1 MGLVEVLLKDR
12 PSATVVAGVVAGA
25 ATGAVAAADVV
36 AAVDTVAAA
45 VFEAVAGGAP
55 VIVAA
60 AAAAAAFAFVPAAGP
75 VAVDGVGVGV
85 VVVVVIV
92 IVLMAPLL
100 KQSEGDPTLGPRDC
114 LDHGATQK
122 RKAGAMKSG
131 KLDSSS
137 VGIELRSSSLH
148 LIFLMQCR

>member
-1 MGLVEVLLKDR
+1 MDR
-12 PSATVVAGVVAGA
+12 PSATAVAGDVAGA
-25 ATGAVAAADVV
+25 AAGAVAAADAV
-36 AAVDTVAAA
+36 AAVDAVAAA
-45 VFEAVAGGAP
+45 VSEAVAGGAP
-55 VIVAA
+55 VVAPVVAA
-60 AAAAAAFAFVPAAGP
+60 AVAVAVAFVPAAGLGA
-75 VAVDGVGVGV
+75 VAVDGVGVV
-85 VVVVVIV
+85 V

-122 RKAGAMKSG
+122 RKVEAMKSG

-148 LIFLMQCR
+148 PMLLM

>member
-1 MGLVEVLLKDR
+1 MDR
-12 PSATVVAGVVAGA
+12 PSATAVAGA
-25 ATGAVAAADVV
+25 AAGAVAAADAV
-36 AAVDTVAAA
+36 AAVDAVAAA
-45 VFEAVAGGAP
+45 VFEAVAGGVP
-55 VIVAA
+55 VVAA
-60 AAAAAAFAFVPAAGP
+60 ATAVAAAVVFVPAAEPGA
-75 VAVDGVGVGV
+75 VAVDGVGVV
-85 VVVVVIV
+85 V

-122 RKAGAMKSG
+122 RKAEAMKSG

-148 LIFLMQCR
+148 LMLLM

>member
-12 PSATVVAGVVAGA
+12 PSATVVAGAVAGA
-25 ATGAVAAADVV
+25 AAGAVAAADAV

-45 VFEAVAGGAP
+45 VFEAVVGGAP

-60 AAAAAAFAFVPAAGP
+60 AAAAFVFVPAAGP
-75 VAVDGVGVGV
+75 VAVDGVVV

-122 RKAGAMKSG
+122 RKAEAMKSG
-131 KLDSSS
+131 KLDSSF

-148 LIFLMQCR
+148 LILLMQCR

>member
-12 PSATVVAGVVAGA
+12 PSATVVAGVVVGA

-45 VFEAVAGGAP
+45 VFEVVAGGAP
-55 VIVAA
+55 VIV

-100 KQSEGDPTLGPRDC
+100 KQSEGDPTLGPKDC

-122 RKAGAMKSG
+122 RKAEAMKSG
-131 KLDSSS
+131 KLDSSFA
-137 VGIELRSSSLH
+137 GIGLRSSSLH